1 MDIFRPF
8 RRKKFLENLVV
19 LFKKECKLQSENKGF
34 TSFKNLIISFL
45 TKNLEQYEK
54 DVFGKTIVP
63 IYWRKRFVEQAVDE
77 QILQNDAFAESKIN
91 SFVFQ
96 LADHYDLVIEM
107 WLDIENKLKGDD

>member
-8 RRKKFLENLVV
+8 RRKKFLENLVI
-19 LFKKECKLQSENKGF
+19 LLKKECDLQLKDKGI
-34 TSFKNLIISFL
+34 TSFKDLIISFL
-45 TKNLEQYEK
+45 IKNLEQYEK
-54 DVFGKTIVP
+54 DIFGKTIVP
-63 IYWRKRFVEQAVDE
+63 VYWRKRFVEQAVDE
-77 QILQNDAFAESKIN
+77 QILQNDVFVDSKVN